1 MIFRITTLLTIL
13 TILVLGAGCSQ
24 DPQLNSPDANPGS
37 TVKNGTE
44 VLGPPSI
51 PIASGTGFAEGG
63 VGMVGVDSGQLT
75 IEVPAGSQV
84 AQALLYWAGGAT
96 IGVGDDEISL
106 DGTLIQG
113 ELIGGPVAF
122 FGDYEFFAY
131 RADIT
136 DLELVDAGTNTFTVA
151 DFDFTGAPLDENN
164 GASILVIYD
173 DGTSAAITLRDGLDM
188 AYFGFVPTLDATVPQ
203 VFSVD
208 PATVDREAELVMIA
222 ASVGENRPSVIKVST
237 SAGDQLFNDV
247 LGSFDGL
254 TWDSLILTVDVP
266 AGVDELSVQVISVD
280 DDDLQGASLG
290 WVTAGLALQPAEID
304 NFVISGSVFVDA
316 DDDGEFGTLESG
328 IGEVVVELLDDDG
341 LVATAMTDF
350 DGHYLFSAPAGAYT
364 LNINLD
370 DYPDD
375 FNATLAT
382 SFEPATALSLPVTI
396 GPDSPAND
404 FGFKPLA
411 EQLAMELENG
421 DLTSDGLSVQ
431 YWTKL
436 FRRALIEEQSQ
447 RRANGHGGGHGQ
459 GGGWG
464 HGENYFNGEELLE
477 FTGLIEGLYLENPY
491 QFTDGEE
498 LQEVYDI
505 LKNRPRTDEERLFR
519 ELLVTQ
525 LNFVAG
531 LGITEQADLV
541 GVLVSWGESLLAAGE
556 EAKDKNRQGDIRFAF
571 ELFEAI
577 NTGGGGDV
585 DE

>member
-1 MIFRITTLLTIL
+1 MIFRFTTLLTIVAV
-13 TILVLGAGCSQ
+13 LVLGAGCSQ

-51 PIASGTGFAEGG
+51 AIASGTGFAEGG
-63 VGMVGVDSGQLT
+63 VGMVGVDTGELT

-84 AQALLYWAGGAT
+84 AQALLYWAGGST
-96 IGVGDDEISL
+96 SEVGDNEISL
-106 DGTLIQG
+106 DGAMIQG
-113 ELIGGPVAF
+113 ELIGGPVEF
-122 FGDYEFFAY
+122 FGDYEFYAY

-136 DLELVDAGTNTFTVA
+136 DLELVDAGMNTFTVA

-173 DGTSAAITLRDGLDM
+173 DGTSATITLRDGLDM

-208 PATVDREAELVMIA
+208 PVAVDREAELVMIA

-237 SAGDQLFNDV
+237 SAGDQLFDDV

-280 DDDLQGASLG
+280 DEDLQGASLG
-290 WVTAGLALQPAEID
+290 WVTAGLALQPAEVD

-328 IGEVVVELLDDDG
+328 IGEVVVELLDGSG

-382 SFEPATALSLPVTI
+382 SFDPATALSLPVTI

-404 FGFKPLA
+404 FGFTPLA
-411 EQLAMELENG
+411 EQLTMELENG
-421 DLTSDGLSVQ
+421 DLTSDGLSVPF
-431 YWTKL
+431 WTKL
-436 FRRALIEEQSQ
+436 FRRALIEEQSE
-447 RRANGHGGGHGQ
+447 RRANGHGGDGSQ

-477 FTGLIEGLYLENPY
+477 FTGLIEGLYLVDPY

-505 LKNRPRTDEERLFR
+505 LKNRPTTDEERLFR

-541 GVLVSWGESLLAAGE
+541 GVLISWGESLLAAGE
-556 EAKDKNRQGDIRFAF
+556 EAKDKNRQGDLRFAF